1 MASKVEQQYKLLN
14 AELMD
19 QVQKQRIEIGL
30 YKKELIALKHE
41 NMELREA
48 RILQIARQRQDH
60 IGIVKSLMR
69 RLEID
74 AKSLTDINQ
83 SPEKESISS
92 EASYVVNR
100 QSQKRRSSREI
111 CLEMRQ
117 SSALA
122 SSSRTISP
130 ARRRSTISEEPNE
143 APRLKHTPPS
153 RRVVEIANDRS
164 DLVSSPKTIS
174 PTRRRAIIP
183 EERRNEAPK
192 LTHTPPPRRVAEIA
206 IDSSSEDEV
215 DVDNTSTAQ
224 DEQKPIEELPP
235 RKSDDDLGT
244 IIEDTDEET
253 TVSSSSYSSSPI
265 SCDSTIEEFTLP
277 RQVLRSLDQNVAN
290 GGMLTRGKGKPT
302 KPLALNKD
310 NSTEEQRSIQLPR
323 LLVTGPSATLVDSL
337 MSIPSFASDASK
349 LSPRRSMFE
358 GNFRLSGTNTSTPI
372 PNRSSPQGNMTA
384 KKTSEVSAKAS
395 RWQPN
400 VRVRKLRSEPKEAE
414 QTTDLST
421 TSFSSNERRPS
432 RKCRPTQLSEPNLRT
447 KMRNSSVGKKIN

>member
-130 ARRRSTISEEPNE
+130 ARRRDTIPEVLNE
-143 APRLKHTPPS
+143 APRLKVKLYNQDNWIINPS
-153 RRVVEIANDRS
+153 LLLS
-164 DLVSSPKTIS
+164 QQ
-174 PTRRRAIIP
+174 
-183 EERRNEAPK
+183 
-192 LTHTPPPRRVAEIA
+192 HTPPPRRVAEIA

-224 DEQKPIEELPP
+224 DEQKPIEELSP

-384 KKTSEVSAKAS
+384 KKTSEVSAKTS